1 MKALWIKFD
10 TPQGHV
16 LEREKYPNLFEEL
29 DSLTTTLN
37 ALTIHQVIIEDT
49 LNAAVIQHPRFGLF
63 GGNKN
68 TLFLGIQLLLALS
81 PAEMRSVLA
90 HELGHLS
97 GNHSR
102 FSGWIYRVRLS
113 WFRIMDAFENSDSF
127 GAGLMRRFFNWYAP
141 KFSAYSFALARTNE
155 YEADQVAARLTS
167 ADTAAKA
174 LINVYAQAPYIDG
187 EFWNTYFKQAD
198 DRPSPPIPPYEGL
211 AQFLKQTPISRQR
224 LLENIKQVMQEETH
238 YADTHP
244 ALRDRVEA
252 ITHDAV
258 LPDTFDVNAAESW
271 LGTGYQDILTRF
283 DRDWMARNEE
293 NWKNRYDYV
302 ETARRVLAKNRD
314 VDPNTLN
321 DDELWELSQYKD
333 EFEGDDAALAV
344 YQCYQQ
350 RHPDSVG
357 AAYYIG
363 RILSARGDVSAIEH
377 LRIALNHPNTLQ
389 QAGQWG
395 YQLLSEQGNEGV
407 AEKWWQEVLQVNE
420 GQRISAQQRESI
432 CLSDT
437 LRTPDIDDS
446 LLQSTV
452 DLLKA
457 HRNAG
462 ACWLAQKEIQDD
474 GAPVYIIAFRP
485 RGFYWSFNKAQAAV
499 AEALTVDADV
509 FVVCL
514 WGDNSKLAK
523 KVKKAGIKIV

>member
-1 MKALWIKFD
+1 MPELTEEQFIELVKRSETEAEQNITRYKLKLALFAGLGYFVIFFLVTALLFLVGGTIGVAVFSSSLFLLLIKKKIIIVILIAIWTFLKALWIKFD

-357 AAYYIG
+357 AAYY
-363 RILSARGDVSAIEH
+363 
-377 LRIALNHPNTLQ
+377 
-389 QAGQWG
+389 
-395 YQLLSEQGNEGV
+395 
-407 AEKWWQEVLQVNE
+407 
-420 GQRISAQQRESI
+420 
-432 CLSDT
+432 
-437 LRTPDIDDS
+437 
-446 LLQSTV
+446 
-452 DLLKA
+452 
-457 HRNAG
+457 
-462 ACWLAQKEIQDD
+462 
-474 GAPVYIIAFRP
+474 
-485 RGFYWSFNKAQAAV
+485 
-499 AEALTVDADV
+499 
-509 FVVCL
+509 
-514 WGDNSKLAK
+514 
-523 KVKKAGIKIV
+523 